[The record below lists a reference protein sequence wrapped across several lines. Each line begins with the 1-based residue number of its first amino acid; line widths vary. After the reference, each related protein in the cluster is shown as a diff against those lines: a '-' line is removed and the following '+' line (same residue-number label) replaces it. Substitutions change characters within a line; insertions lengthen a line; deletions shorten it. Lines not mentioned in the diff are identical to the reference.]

1 MRTPDARQ
9 RGFTLSE
16 TLMTL
21 GVAAIAFG
29 LAGPSLTALVRS
41 NGQATSVNQL
51 VSTMHLARSTAITQ
65 NALVSV
71 CASRD
76 GDSCAGE
83 WHDGWIAFVDS
94 DADQARDDGE
104 RLLDRIPA
112 LAGIELDSAQFA
124 RAFSYR
130 ANGRAAGDGLT
141 GGTGEFSFCAPGETS
156 AARVVV
162 LGANGL
168 PALTTE
174 GRDGSPVACSGG

>member
-21 GVAAIAFG
+21 GAAVIALG
-29 LAGPSLTALVRS
+29 MAGPSLTALVRS

-51 VSTMHLARSTAITQ
+51 VSTMHLARSSAITR

-76 GDSCAGE
+76 GDACSGD

-104 RLLDRIPA
+104 ILLDRIAA
-112 LAGIELDSAQFA
+112 LEGIELDSAEFR

-130 ANGRAAGDGLT
+130 ANGRVAGDGLT
-141 GGTGEFSFCAPGETS
+141 ASAGEFSFCAPGETL

-162 LGANGL
+162 LGPNGL
-168 PALTTE
+168 PALSTE